1 MDKLVGFGSG
11 EHMGFHLPFPPVCGI
26 LRRFIDHL
34 GYNTNFSIYDTD
46 DQKTLMRQILKKM
59 ELDPKTFRDRAMLS
73 AISSAK
79 NELMSPEEFRIN
91 AEGDWRAKNRLRSTR
106 SIRKS

>member
-1 MDKLVGFGSG
+1 
-11 EHMGFHLPFPPVCGI
+11 
-26 LRRFIDHL
+26 
-34 GYNTNFSIYDTD
+34 
-46 DQKTLMRQILKKM
+46 M

-91 AEGDWRAKNRLRSTR
+91 AEGDWRAKKSLRSTR